1 MVYQAIANNKKK
13 APHMKK
19 LEIKVDEIKSICS
32 KHRVDLDHFWS
43 NLSRNINF
51 QSISQHA
58 GRVKRSGVKVS
69 MLFQLSLL
77 YPLMSVGSVRSFLSG
92 SFARLFQ
99 NEKSTFYRFAQDCF
113 FDWRKVFYALSRQLR
128 KQDLKAGN
136 DSDRPTALIV
146 DDSTLRKSGRA
157 IEGVSM
163 VYDHVAHKSVTGF
176 QLLGLSWFNGM
187 YSHFIDFSLVAE
199 KKLKRKSKKKG
210 FFKKRDPK
218 SAGKVRKKELKKD
231 KLTLTCEMLQRAVK
245 QGFVPDFVLCDTW
258 FTCAQIINYV
268 RGLNKGTVHFL
279 GMIKNGKRKFD
290 FDEQKLTLKQLRE
303 KGVEKRCTRFK
314 SRYVIVDCH
323 LKDVGE
329 VRVVF
334 SRFHGNKKW
343 VALITTDKEMSY
355 IKAVETY
362 AIRWNIEVGFKE
374 AKQLL
379 GLGKCQASDF
389 DSQIAHT
396 TSVLM
401 AHALMVNSKFHE
413 QWRSTGELF
422 SHVDSQF
429 RQLLT
434 VEKLLLWFEE
444 LMVSLA
450 EQMGGSD
457 VVTIGELLTSEPYE
471 VFKRML
477 NQSLLLGDQNAI
489 LPPSSGGQLV
499 TTRELANAS

>member
-1 MVYQAIANNKKK
+1 
-13 APHMKK
+13 MKTV
-19 LEIKVDEIKSICS
+19 EIKVDEIKSICS

-43 NLSRNINF
+43 NLCKNINF
-51 QSISQHA
+51 QSISKQA
-58 GRVKRSGVKVS
+58 GMVKRSGVKVS
-69 MLFQLSLL
+69 TLFQLNILF
-77 YPLMSVGSVRSFLSG
+77 PLMAVGSVRSFLSG

-99 NEKSTFYRFAQDCF
+99 NEKSAFYRFAQNSF
-113 FDWRKVFYALSRQLR
+113 FDWRKVLYALSRQLK
-128 KQDLKAGN
+128 KQDVKAEN
-136 DSDRPTALIV
+136 ISTKPTALII
-146 DDSTLRKSGRA
+146 DDSTIRKSGRE

-163 VYDHVAHKSVTGF
+163 VYDHVANKSVIGF
-176 QLLGLSWFNGM
+176 QLLGLSWFNGT

-199 KKLKRKSKKKG
+199 KKLKRKSNKKG
-210 FFKKRDPK
+210 FFKKREPK
-218 SAGKVRKKELKKD
+218 SAGKIRKSELKKS
-231 KLTLTCEMLQRAVK
+231 KLTLTCEMLNRAVK

-268 RGLNKGTVHFL
+268 RGLNKGTIHFL

-290 FDEQKLTLKQLRE
+290 FEEQKFTLKQLRA

-323 LKDVGE
+323 LKDVGN
-329 VRVVF
+329 VRVIF

-343 VALITTDKEMSY
+343 VALITTDKGMSY

-374 AKQLL
+374 TKQLL

-401 AHALMVNSKFHE
+401 AHALMINSKFHE

-450 EQMGGSD
+450 DQMGGSD
-457 VVTIGELLTSEPYE
+457 VVTIGELLKSEPYE
-471 VFKRML
+471 VFKEML

-489 LPPSSGGQLV
+489 LPGSNESQLV
-499 TTRELANAS
+499 TAHKMANAS

>member
-1 MVYQAIANNKKK
+1 
-13 APHMKK
+13 MKTV
-19 LEIKVDEIKSICS
+19 EIKVDEIKSICS
-32 KHRVDLDHFWS
+32 KHRIDLDHFWS
-43 NLSRNINF
+43 NLCRNINF
-51 QSISQHA
+51 ELISQQA
-58 GRVKRSGVKVS
+58 GRVKRSGVKVPI
-69 MLFQLSLL
+69 LFQLSLL
-77 YPLMSVGSVRSFLSG
+77 FPLIAVGSVRSFLSG

-99 NEKSTFYRFAQDCF
+99 NEKSAFYRFAQDSF
-113 FDWRKVFYALSRQLR
+113 FDWRKVYYALSRQLR
-128 KQDLKAGN
+128 RQDLKAGN
-136 DSDRPTALIV
+136 DSDRPTALII
-146 DDSTLRKSGRA
+146 DDSTIRKSGRA
-157 IEGVSM
+157 IEGISM
-163 VYDHVAHKSVTGF
+163 VYDHVVHKSVTGF

-210 FFKKRDPK
+210 FFKKRDSN
-218 SAGKVRKKELKKD
+218 SAGRVRKRELKKD
-231 KLTLTCEMLQRAVK
+231 KLTLTCEMLNRAVK
-245 QGFVPDFVLCDTW
+245 QGFIPDFVLCDTW

-268 RGLNKGTVHFL
+268 RGLNKGTIHFL

-290 FDEQKLTLKQLRE
+290 FKGQELTLKQLR
-303 KGVEKRCTRFK
+303 GVGAEKRCTRFK
-314 SRYVIVDCH
+314 SRYVIIDCH
-323 LKDVGE
+323 LKNVGE
-329 VRVVF
+329 VRVIF

-343 VALITTDKEMSY
+343 VALITTDKGMSY

-450 EQMGGSD
+450 EQLGGSD
-457 VVTIGELLTSEPYE
+457 VVTIGELLKSEPYE
-471 VFKRML
+471 FFKRML
-477 NQSLLLGDQNAI
+477 NQSLLFGEPNAI
-489 LPPSSGGQLV
+489 SPRSNGNQLV
-499 TTRELANAS
+499 TAHKLANVS